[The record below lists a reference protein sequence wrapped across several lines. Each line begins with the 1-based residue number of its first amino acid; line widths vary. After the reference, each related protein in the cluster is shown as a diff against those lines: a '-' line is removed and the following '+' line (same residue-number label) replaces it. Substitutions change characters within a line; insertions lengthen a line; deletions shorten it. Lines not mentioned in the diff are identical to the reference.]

1 MSITAIHKEKNMAKK
16 VTVAVLGGQT
26 KTYDD
31 ISSVDEVKS
40 MLNLPNHTATLNGEP
55 VGNDAQLDD
64 YAYIALAPAV
74 KGG

>member
-1 MSITAIHKEKNMAKK
+1 MARK

-26 KTYDD
+26 KTYENV
-31 ISSVDEVKS
+31 SSLDEIRE

-55 VGNDAQLDD
+55 ISGSPELED
-64 YAYIALAPAV
+64 YAYVALAPAV

>member
-1 MSITAIHKEKNMAKK
+1 MARK

-26 KTYDD
+26 KTYENV
-31 ISSVDEVKS
+31 SSLDEIRE

-55 VGNDAQLDD
+55 ISGSSRTLED
-64 YAYIALAPAV
+64 YAYVALAPAV